1 MRTKQLLQ
9 AYGDNAF
16 LRGWSREDLARL
28 ERTSTIVSFAAGE
41 VVSSDTSSGREFL
54 VLLDGSATHS
64 VPAGELAHLEP
75 GDHLGEVA
83 ILGGTHGRSTVLAE
97 TGGKALLLSE
107 QEFVSLLQ
115 TTPSFGRKLTE
126 SLVSQ
131 RVA

>member
-28 ERTSTIVSFAAGE
+28 ERTSTIVSFDAGE
-41 VVSSDTSSGREFL
+41 VVSSDTSTGREFL
-54 VLLDGSATHS
+54 VLLDGRATLS
-64 VPAGELAHLEP
+64 KPAGEQAHLQA

-83 ILGGTHGRSTVLAE
+83 ILGGAHSRSTVLAE